1 MQDPRVSKRTRYTG
15 FAAVSTGDISVPG
28 ARPQDRGMRRRHGA
42 RRTGS
47 GGRADAAAQ
56 RGIGLLRAPQKI
68 FRGGLS
74 YRVASSV
81 YSAPQTHVLE

>member
-1 MQDPRVSKRTRYTG
+1 MH
-15 FAAVSTGDISVPG
+15 
-28 ARPQDRGMRRRHGA
+28 RRHGA
-42 RRTGS
+42 RRTWS
-47 GGRADAAAQ
+47 GGRTGAAA
-56 RGIGLLRAPQKI
+56 RCSIGLLRAPQKF